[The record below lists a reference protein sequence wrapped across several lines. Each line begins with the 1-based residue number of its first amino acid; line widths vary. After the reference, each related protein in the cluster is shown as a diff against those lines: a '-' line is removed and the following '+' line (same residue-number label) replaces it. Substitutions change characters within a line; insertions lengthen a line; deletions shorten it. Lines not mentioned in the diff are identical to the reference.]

1 MSLNSV
7 FPFLPTY
14 LRLRSLSGAFSVH
27 KESGKGKFPLT
38 RIVALSALAL
48 LAIACS
54 PTECTPGLG
63 GENVGWAP
71 VSAAFSQAPGDAT
84 RVYVVS
90 PMGGDLDDLAVLVGQ
105 DLGDD
110 ERQVKVRALEDF
122 GSGSPRVVWTY
133 PPLGSGTG
141 LEGAFGP
148 PAVSEE
154 LGLVF
159 VGGVDGRIYALDA
172 ETGEEARGWQ
182 RAVRNDPS
190 LEPQPV
196 IGAPVLTEL
205 VRSETGPSTILLV
218 VSEDGNLYAFNAGT
232 GEELPWSP
240 FRTGDRIWSTPVVQN
255 GIAFFGSHDH
265 FVYAVDLRDGNE
277 LWRYQTGGAVVGNP
291 LLFAGKLFIGSF
303 DRKLYA
309 LDADDGEL
317 EWAFE
322 SRNWF
327 WAEPV
332 TDGETIFAPS
342 MDGFVYALSPQN
354 PPSGEPKEALW
365 RHNMLSPIVSTPALV
380 PLGLVVAAVDGKM
393 RLLSTSPSNLVDGEV
408 ISNLPT
414 LEEGDIKAPLI
425 AGAPPNPT
433 LGTELDSLSVIQR
446 YSVFVSGDNGIV
458 RRISVTEGR
467 DKESIWCFDS
477 TIHRQCN

>member
-7 FPFLPTY
+7 FSFLSTD
-14 LRLRSLSGAFSVH
+14 LRLRILPGAPSVH
-27 KESGKGKFPLT
+27 QESGTARYPLT
-38 RIVALSALAL
+38 RIGGLLCLVLAL
-48 LAIACS
+48 MATA
-54 PTECTPGLG
+54 CTPNLG
-63 GENVGWAP
+63 GDNVGWAP
-71 VSAAFSQAPGDAT
+71 VSASFSQAAGEAT

-90 PMGGDLDDLAVLVGQ
+90 PLGGDLGDLGVLVGQ

-141 LEGAFGP
+141 LVGAFGP

-159 VGGVDGRIYALDA
+159 VGGVDGHIYALNA
-172 ETGEEARGWQ
+172 ETGEEAQGWQ

-196 IGAPVLTEL
+196 IGAPVLAEL
-205 VRSETGPSTILLV
+205 VNSETGPTTILLV

-240 FRTGDRIWSTPVVQN
+240 FRTGDKIWSTPVVQN
-255 GIAFFGSHDH
+255 GVAYFGSHDH
-265 FVYAVDLRDGNE
+265 FVYAVDLRDGHQV
-277 LWRYQTGGAVVGNP
+277 WRFETGGAVVGNP
-291 LLFAGKLFIGSF
+291 LLFAGQLFIGSF

-322 SRNWF
+322 SQNWF

-342 MDGFVYALSPQN
+342 MDGYVYALSPQN
-354 PPSGEPKEALW
+354 PASGEPKEALW
-365 RHNMLSPIVSTPALV
+365 RHYMEGPIVSTPALV
-380 PLGLVVAAVDGKM
+380 PLGLVVAAVDGRM

-414 LEEGDIKAPLI
+414 LEEGEIKAPLV
-425 AGAPPNPT
+425 AGAPPNPS

-446 YSVFVSGDNGIV
+446 YSIFVSGDNGVV
-458 RRISVTEGR
+458 RRISVTEGQ

-477 TIHRQCN
+477 SIHRQCN

>member
-1 MSLNSV
+1 M
-7 FPFLPTY
+7 
-14 LRLRSLSGAFSVH
+14 G
-27 KESGKGKFPLT
+27 PLT
-38 RIVALSALAL
+38 RICGLLGLLLAL
-48 LAIACS
+48 MTTA
-54 PTECTPGLG
+54 CTPNLG

-71 VSAAFSQAPGDAT
+71 VSASFSQVAGEAT
-84 RVYVVS
+84 RVFVVS
-90 PMGGDLDDLAVLVGQ
+90 PMGSDLGDLGVLQGQ

-110 ERQVKVRALEDF
+110 ERRVKVRALEDF

-133 PPLGSGTG
+133 PPLGSGIG

-159 VGGVDGRIYALDA
+159 VGGVDGQLYALNA
-172 ETGEEARGWQ
+172 ETGEETRGWK

-190 LEPQPV
+190 VEPQPIV
-196 IGAPVLTEL
+196 GAPVLAEL
-205 VRSETGPSTILLV
+205 VNSETGPSTILLV
-218 VSEDGNLYAFNAGT
+218 VSEDGNLYAFNAAT
-232 GEELPWSP
+232 GEELSWSP
-240 FRTGDRIWSTPVVQN
+240 FRTGDKIWSTPLVQN
-255 GIAFFGSHDH
+255 GVAYFGSHDH
-265 FVYAVDLRDGNE
+265 FVYAVDLRDGHQV
-277 LWRYQTGGAVVGNP
+277 WRYETGGAVVARP
-291 LLFAGKLFIGSF
+291 LLMAGKLIIGSF

-322 SRNWF
+322 SQNWF
-327 WAEPV
+327 WAESV
-332 TDGETIFAPS
+332 TDGETIFAAS
-342 MDGFVYALSPQN
+342 MDGYVYALSPQN

-365 RHNMLSPIVSTPALV
+365 RHNMLSPIVSAPALV

-414 LEEGDIKAPLI
+414 LEDGEIKAPLVV
-425 AGAPPNPT
+425 GAPPNPS

-446 YSVFVSGDNGIV
+446 YSVFVTGDNGIV
-458 RRISVTEGR
+458 RRISVTEGQ

-477 TIHRQCN
+477 SIHRQCN

>member
-1 MSLNSV
+1 MSLISV
-7 FPFLPTY
+7 FPFRPIN
-14 LRLRSLSGAFSVH
+14 LRLRFLSGEPSVNQV
-27 KESGKGKFPLT
+27 SGLVKVILT
-38 RIVALSALAL
+38 RVGGLLGLALAL
-48 LAIACS
+48 LATA
-54 PTECTPGLG
+54 CTPNLG
-63 GENVGWAP
+63 GDNVGWAP
-71 VSAAFSQAPGDAT
+71 VATSFSQTAGDAT

-90 PMGGDLDDLAVLVGQ
+90 PLGGNLDDLGVLAGQ

-133 PPLGSGTG
+133 PTLGSGTG

-159 VGGVDGRIYALDA
+159 VGGVDGHIYALDT
-172 ETGEEARGWQ
+172 ETGGDALGWQ

-190 LEPQPV
+190 LEPQPI
-196 IGAPVLTEL
+196 IGAPVIAQL
-205 VRSETGPSTILLV
+205 VNSETGPTSILVV
-218 VSEDGNLYAFNAGT
+218 VSEDGNLYAFNAAT
-232 GEELPWSP
+232 GDELPWSP
-240 FRTGDRIWSTPVVQN
+240 FRTGDRIWSTPLVQN
-255 GIAFFGSHDH
+255 GVAYLGSHDH
-265 FVYAVDLRDGNE
+265 FVYAVDLRDGRE
-277 LWRYQTGGAVVGNP
+277 VWRYETGGPVVGNP
-291 LLFAGKLFIGSF
+291 LLFAGKIFIGSF

-309 LDADDGEL
+309 LDADDGEM

-342 MDGFVYALSPQN
+342 MDGYVYALSPQN

-365 RHNMLSPIVSTPALV
+365 RHNMEGPIVSTPALV
-380 PLGLVVAAVDGKM
+380 PLGLVVAAVDGRM
-393 RLLSTSPSNLVDGEV
+393 RLLSTIPSNLVDGEV

-414 LEEGDIKAPLI
+414 LEEGEIKAPLV
-425 AGAPPNPT
+425 AGAPPNPS

-458 RRISVTEGR
+458 RRISVTEGQ

-477 TIHRQCN
+477 SVHRQCN